1 MAVSMLRCEEDTA
14 RRDLRQDDN
23 NSLTLSL
30 SFSLSPPLSLWPYIK
45 VFPAHES
52 RPEITFW
59 QGWRKTN
66 LDNVSHPSQNS
77 GTVKGHICVHLFPRQ
92 SNGCKRSY
100 GSIRQRGI
108 MLTIVRADT
117 DRSLVTGHLSHQIKT
132 GLTHHFSICI
142 SQIDIML

>member
-23 NSLTLSL
+23 NSLSPLL
-30 SFSLSPPLSLWPYIK
+30 SLSPPLSLWPYIK

-92 SNGCKRSY
+92 SNGCKRLY

-132 GLTHHFSICI
+132 GLTHRFSICI